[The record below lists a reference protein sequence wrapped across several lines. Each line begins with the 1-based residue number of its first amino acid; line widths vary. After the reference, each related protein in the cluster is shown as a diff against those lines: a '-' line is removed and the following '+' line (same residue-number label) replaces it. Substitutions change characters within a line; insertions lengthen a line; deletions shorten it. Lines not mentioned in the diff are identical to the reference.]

1 MSLENDFKEFIEKLE
16 PTNIEEMKIT
26 VGEIAK
32 KLNCSYYG
40 VNGDKESNIYI
51 VGSIG
56 RTTAIDGVS
65 DLDIIFDLPKS
76 IYEKFNSYNSNGQS
90 ALLQEVKN
98 ILKERY
104 SNTDISG
111 DGQVVVIEFSKYT
124 VELVPGFKQNDNSF
138 KYPDTHDGGSWKI
151 TNPLKEIDES
161 IATAEGTNN
170 NFIYIAN
177 MLRAWK
183 NKNGFK
189 FGGLLIDTLT
199 YNFLNDKS
207 EYKDIEFKDYFDVTK
222 ELFKYL
228 KELNKEQNY
237 WFALGSNQKVYNCDN
252 GKFISKAKKAYKK
265 IESLDEEDSGINT
278 KLREIFGSKFP
289 KKNKG
294 EKASSYEQYYSYR
307 DTEEFIE
314 DKVPVDIKYS
324 IKIDCKVT
332 QDGFRKMLLSNILKE
347 YKFLSRKKSLEF
359 FISDLDNDLKNSYDI
374 YWKVK
379 NEGEVA
385 KERDCIR
392 GQVKKYNTDKIK
404 ESTDFKGEHYVEC
417 YIVQNGICVAR
428 DKINVPISN

>member
-56 RTTAIDGVS
+56 RTTAINGVS

-265 IESLDEEDSGINT
+265 IESLDKEDSGINT

>member
-56 RTTAIDGVS
+56 RTTAINGVS

-177 MLRAWK
+177 MLR
-183 NKNGFK
+183 NGFK